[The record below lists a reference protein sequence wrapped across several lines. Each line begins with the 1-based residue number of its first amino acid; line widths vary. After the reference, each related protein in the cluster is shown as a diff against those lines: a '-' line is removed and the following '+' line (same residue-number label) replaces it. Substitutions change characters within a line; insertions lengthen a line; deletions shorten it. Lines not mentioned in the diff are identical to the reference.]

1 VDLVTIIQ
9 HYKRMQKL
17 LSSNVLFLAG
27 LLGLRQLGC
36 ASDGRARCAR
46 GC

>member
-9 HYKRMQKL
+9 YYKRMQKL

-27 LLGLRQLGC
+27 LSRLASARVRLGRSRPL
-36 ASDGRARCAR
+36 
-46 GC
+46 